1 MLKLKRLESGEGNIS
16 QDAEEGNLIK
26 VRLIVTPL
34 E

>member
-1 MLKLKRLESGEGNIS
+1 MLKLKRLESGEGSIS
-16 QDAEEGNLIK
+16 QDAEGGNLIK